1 MKTTAKMGAIALMFC
16 LTAAPAWAE
25 EILTPAPIEAATEAA
40 ADAPA
45 QPTGAQEKLE
55 TFKSMSPEE
64 RKAAMD
70 ARREEMKNMNPEKR
84 AAAKEQRKA
93 AFQNLSDEQKQQLKA
108 AMKERGGERRFK
120 GRGGE

>member
-1 MKTTAKMGAIALMFC
+1 MKNLAKMGAIALMFC

-25 EILTPAPIEAATEAA
+25 DIFAPADTAAVEAPTEAV
-40 ADAPA
+40 PVHA
-45 QPTGAQEKLE
+45 QDKLE
-55 TFKSMSPEE
+55 AFKAMSPEQ
-64 RKAAMD
+64 RKAAME
-70 ARREEMKNMNPEKR
+70 ARREEMKNMSPEDR

-93 AFQNLSDEQKQQLKA
+93 AFQSLSDEQKQQFKA

>member
-1 MKTTAKMGAIALMFC
+1 MKNLAKMGAIALMFC

-25 EILTPAPIEAATEAA
+25 DIFVPADTAAVEVPAEAA
-40 ADAPA
+40 PA
-45 QPTGAQEKLE
+45 NPQDKLE
-55 TFKSMSPEE
+55 AFKAMSPEQ

-70 ARREEMKNMNPEKR
+70 ARREEMKNMSPEER